1 MHMDGSLAWLI
12 IMAIQVAIASAGL
25 VFLLTHHNP
34 VRGPRVLGLF
44 VIWTLLSWVHW
55 WGLAFGMVT
64 NSCAWWTSGTL
75 CCAIGLV
82 SSKHLIWPPDPHSS
96 KEALR
101 KVKNQQQTNQ
111 MLQEGIAV
119 VQENLEIQEAIRA
132 SKRRS
137 LRTQM
142 NPHFLFNVLTGIQH
156 LLILDERE
164 RALEVYCQFQ
174 RLLIEDLKSKNRV
187 VGPLSDEIRHV
198 REYLNLESHRLT
210 VPIQWEIKLG
220 ENVNPTSTPCPLFIL
235 QPLVENAIWHGLRGG
250 QTPNAE
256 LHIQV
261 HWKANDLILLV
272 SDNGMGWTPESVIK
286 SECTPS
292 AMGKQAMRRDP
303 KFDARGLA
311 ILTERLQLFRHPGEL
326 KLKETPDGHPYP
338 TGLTAQITLPLWRLE
353 NLSTWE
359 RKERAE
365 GRWLDDLR
373 PEVQEQHHRLKQEA
387 FQAAREMEKW
397 LRNR

>member
-1 MHMDGSLAWLI
+1 MHLEGSLAWLI
-12 IMAIQVAIASAGL
+12 FTAIQVAIASGGL
-25 VFLLTHHNP
+25 VFVLTQDKTVRRLL
-34 VRGPRVLGLF
+34 VLSLF
-44 VIWTLLSWVHW
+44 AIWTLFSWVHW
-55 WGLAFGMVT
+55 LGMAFDMVT
-64 NSCAWWTSGTL
+64 NSCAWRTSGML
-75 CCAIGLV
+75 CFAIGMV
-82 SSKHLIWPPDPHSS
+82 SSKHLFWPPAPHSTI
-96 KEALR
+96 EALQ

-164 RALEVYCQFQ
+164 KALDVFCQFQ

-187 VGPLSDEIRHV
+187 VGPLGDEIQHV

-210 VPIQWEIKLG
+210 VPIQWEIQLG
-220 ENVNPTSTPCPLFIL
+220 ENLNPTSTPCPLFIL

-250 QTPNAE
+250 QTPNAQ

-261 HWKANDLILLV
+261 KWNANDLILVV
-272 SDNGMGWTPESVIK
+272 SDSGMGWTPESRK
-286 SECTPS
+286 KPEDSPFDEE
-292 AMGKQAMRRDP
+292 KQAMRRDP
-303 KFDARGLA
+303 KFDPRGLA

-326 KLKETPDGHPYP
+326 KLEETPDGHPYP
-338 TGLTAQITLPLWRLE
+338 TGLTAQIKLPLWRLE
-353 NLSTWE
+353 NLSTWVQ
-359 RKERAE
+359 KERAE
-365 GRWLDDLR
+365 GCWLEDLR
-373 PEVQEQHHRLKQEA
+373 PEVQEQHHRLEQEA
-387 FQAAREMEKW
+387 YQAAREMEQW
-397 LRNR
+397 LRSR